1 MLEQRL
7 LEKAIGVAGRLIA
20 VEPFGEGSIARFTVD
35 AGEHAGD
42 WFVDSS
48 RQPVAR
54 ETGFVIRSRDGAHVA
69 RIWKHPFDPRLPAL
83 RTALDPD
90 RLARISGAGG
100 SEGGIDAR
108 VLAYRPGRRAVVR
121 LTQHGVHL
129 FVKVVRPG
137 EAEDLAE
144 IHRACRAA
152 GVPAPEVV
160 HWTPAGVVVVRDA
173 TGTPGPVEASRM
185 PVTELL
191 DAVDDLRERLRT
203 VRTRR
208 IARASVGSR
217 VDWHLDRLA
226 AALPERV
233 ADVRAMRPALVPRV
247 RRAGPPS
254 VVHGDLHIGQLFFD
268 GGRVSSVIDVDTAG
282 LGDPADD
289 AAAFVG
295 HAIASAVRNE
305 VAGRSADAAL
315 LQGLADEAADRWLH
329 DPHAAALTALH
340 LTGHAI
346 RIVDRTPAAAHL
358 LLDRALETAAR
369 ASQAEPLSRRAATR

>member
-7 LEKAIGVAGRLIA
+7 LEKAIGDAGRLIA
-20 VEPFGEGSIARFTVD
+20 VEPFGEGSIARFTID

-54 ETGFVIRSRDGAHVA
+54 ETGFVIRSREGVAVA
-69 RIWKHPFDPRLPAL
+69 RIWRHPLDPRLPAL
-83 RTALDPD
+83 RTALDPV
-90 RLARISGAGG
+90 RLGRIANAAGSGGPI
-100 SEGGIDAR
+100 EAR

-173 TGTPGPVEASRM
+173 EGTPGPVAASRM
-185 PVTELL
+185 PAGELL
-191 DAVDDLRERLRT
+191 DAVDELREHLLS

-208 IARASVGSR
+208 IARASAGSR
-217 VDWHLDRLA
+217 IDWHLDRLA
-226 AALPERV
+226 ADLPARAADARALL
-233 ADVRAMRPALVPRV
+233 PALVPHLRRV
-247 RRAGPPS
+247 GQAR
-254 VVHGDLHIGQLFFD
+254 VVHGDLHIGQLFLT

-289 AAAFVG
+289 TAAFIG
-295 HAIASAVRNE
+295 HAIASAVTNE
-305 VAGRSADAAL
+305 VAGRTAHAAL
-315 LQGLADEAADRWLH
+315 LQAIADEAADRWLR
-329 DPHAAALTALH
+329 DAHAAALTALH
-340 LTGHAI
+340 LVGHGI
-346 RIVDRTPAAAHL
+346 RAADRSPEAASL
-358 LLDRALETAAR
+358 LLDRAQRIAPAR
-369 ASQAEPLSRRAATR
+369 ARR

>member
-7 LEKAIGVAGRLIA
+7 LEKAIGEAGRLIA
-20 VEPFGEGSIARFTVD
+20 VEPFGEGSIARFTID

-48 RQPVAR
+48 RQPVAH
-54 ETGFVIRSRDGAHVA
+54 ETGFVIRSRDGAAVA
-69 RIWKHPFDPRLPAL
+69 RIWKHPLDPRLPAL
-83 RTALDPD
+83 RTAVDPE
-90 RLARISGAGG
+90 RLARISSAVG
-100 SEGGIDAR
+100 SDGEIEAR

-173 TGTPGPVEASRM
+173 VGTPGPVAASRM
-185 PVTELL
+185 GAPQLL
-191 DAVDDLRERLRT
+191 DAVDELREHLRS

-208 IARASVGSR
+208 IARASAGSR
-217 VDWHLDRLA
+217 LDWHLRRLA
-226 AALPERV
+226 ADLPERA
-233 ADVRAMRPALVPRV
+233 ADARALLPVLVPHL
-247 RRAGPPS
+247 RRAAPAT
-254 VVHGDLHIGQLFFD
+254 VVHGDLHIGQLFLTE
-268 GGRVSSVIDVDTAG
+268 RRISSVIDVDTAG

-289 AAAFVG
+289 TAAFIG
-295 HAIASAVRNE
+295 HAIASAVSNE
-305 VAGRSADAAL
+305 VAGRAADAAL
-315 LQGLADEAADRWLH
+315 LQAIADEAADRWLG
-329 DPHAAALTALH
+329 DPHAAALTAVH
-340 LTGHAI
+340 LVGHGI
-346 RIVDRTPAAAHL
+346 RAVDRSPQAAGL
-358 LLDRALETAAR
+358 LLDRAHRIAPHPAAR
-369 ASQAEPLSRRAATR
+369 

>member
-7 LEKAIGVAGRLIA
+7 LEKAIGAAGRLIA

-54 ETGFVIRSRDGAHVA
+54 ETGFLIRSRDGVPVA
-69 RIWKHPFDPRLPAL
+69 RIWKHPLDPRLPAL
-83 RTALDPD
+83 RTALDPE
-90 RLARISGAGG
+90 RLARISRAAG
-100 SEGGIDAR
+100 SEGEIEAR

-121 LTQHGVHL
+121 LTQHGTHV

-144 IHRACRAA
+144 IHRACREA

-173 TGTPGPVEASRM
+173 TGTPGPVAASRL
-185 PVTELL
+185 PTGELL
-191 DAVDDLRERLRT
+191 DAVDDLREHLLS

-226 AALPERV
+226 ADLPERG
-233 ADVRAMRPALVPRV
+233 ADVRALLPALVPHLRRV
-247 RRAGPPS
+247 GPPR

-282 LGDPADD
+282 LGDAADD

-295 HAIASAVRNE
+295 HAIASSVRNE

-315 LQGLADEAADRWLH
+315 LQGIADEAADRWLH
-329 DPHAAALTALH
+329 DPHAASLTALH
-340 LTGHAI
+340 LIGHGI
-346 RIVDRTPAAAHL
+346 RAADRSPEAAAM
-358 LLDRALETAAR
+358 LLDRATGLAGAR
-369 ASQAEPLSRRAATR
+369 VTRRAATR

>member
-1 MLEQRL
+1 VLEQRL
-7 LEKAIGVAGRLIA
+7 LEKAIGAAGRLIA

-42 WFVDSS
+42 WFVDTS

-54 ETGFVIRSRDGAHVA
+54 ETGFLIRSRDRVAVA
-69 RIWKHPFDPRLPAL
+69 RIWKHPLDPRLPAL
-83 RTALDPD
+83 RTAVDPA
-90 RLARISGAGG
+90 RLARIANAAGSDG
-100 SEGGIDAR
+100 PIEAR

-173 TGTPGPVEASRM
+173 VGTPGPVAASRM
-185 PVTELL
+185 AAGELL
-191 DAVDDLRERLRT
+191 DAVDELREQLRS

-208 IARASVGSR
+208 IARASAGSR
-217 VDWHLDRLA
+217 VDWHLGRLA
-226 AALPERV
+226 ADLPQRAADARALLPV
-233 ADVRAMRPALVPRV
+233 LVPHLRRV
-247 RRAGPPS
+247 GPAT
-254 VVHGDLHIGQLFFD
+254 VVHGDLHIGQLFLAE
-268 GGRVSSVIDVDTAG
+268 GRISSVIDVDTAG
-282 LGDPADD
+282 LGDLADD
-289 AAAFVG
+289 TAAFIG
-295 HAIASAVRNE
+295 HAIASAVSNE
-305 VAGRSADAAL
+305 VAGRAADAAR
-315 LQGLADEAADRWLH
+315 LQAIADEAADRWLR

-340 LTGHAI
+340 LVGHGI
-346 RIVDRTPAAAHL
+346 RAVDRSPEAAGL
-358 LLDRALETAAR
+358 LLDRAHGVA
-369 ASQAEPLSRRAATR
+369 PRRATR

>member
-7 LEKAIGVAGRLIA
+7 LEKAIGEPGRLIA
-20 VEPFGEGSIARFTVD
+20 VEPFGEGSIARFTID

-48 RQPVAR
+48 RQPVVL
-54 ETGFVIRSRDGAHVA
+54 ETGFVIRSRDGIPVA
-69 RIWKHPFDPRLPAL
+69 RIWKHPLDPRLPAL
-83 RTALDPD
+83 RTALDPE
-90 RLARISGAGG
+90 RLARIASAAGSDG
-100 SEGGIDAR
+100 PIDAG

-121 LTQHGVHL
+121 LTQHGAHL

-137 EAEDLAE
+137 EAEDLAA
-144 IHRACRAA
+144 IHGACRTA

-173 TGTPGPVEASRM
+173 TGTPGPVAASRM
-185 PVTELL
+185 PTSELL
-191 DAVDDLRERLRT
+191 DAVDDLREHLLT

-226 AALPERV
+226 AGLPERA
-233 ADVRAMRPALVPRV
+233 ADVRALLPALVPHLRRV
-247 RRAGPPS
+247 GPPR
-254 VVHGDLHIGQLFFD
+254 VVHGDLHIGQLFFAD
-268 GGRVSSVIDVDTAG
+268 GRVSSVIDVDTAG

-295 HAIASAVRNE
+295 HATASAVRNE
-305 VAGRSADAAL
+305 VAGRAADAAL
-315 LQGLADEAADRWLH
+315 LQGIADEAADRWLR

-340 LTGHAI
+340 LVGHGI
-346 RIVDRTPAAAHL
+346 RAVDRSPESASL
-358 LLDRALETAAR
+358 LLDRARDVAR
-369 ASQAEPLSRRAATR
+369 IRVAR

>member
-7 LEKAIGVAGRLIA
+7 LEKAIGEAGRLIA
-20 VEPFGEGSIARFTVD
+20 VEPFGEGSIARFGIEG
-35 AGEHAGD
+35 GEHAGD

-48 RQPVAR
+48 RQPVVH
-54 ETGFVIRSRDGAHVA
+54 ETGFVIRSRDGVVVA
-69 RIWKHPFDPRLPAL
+69 RIWKHPLDPRLPAL
-83 RTALDPD
+83 RTALDPE
-90 RLARISGAGG
+90 RLARIASAAG
-100 SEGGIDAR
+100 SEGPIDAR

-121 LTQHGVHL
+121 LTQHGTHL

-137 EAEDLAE
+137 EAEDLAA
-144 IHRACRAA
+144 IHAACRAA

-173 TGTPGPVEASRM
+173 TGTPGPVAAGRM
-185 PVTELL
+185 PVGSLL
-191 DAVDDLRERLRT
+191 DAVDDLREHLLS

-226 AALPERV
+226 ADLSGRAD
-233 ADVRAMRPALVPRV
+233 DVRALLPALVPHLRRV
-247 RRAGPPS
+247 GPPR
-254 VVHGDLHIGQLFFD
+254 VVHGDLHIGQLFFAD
-268 GGRVSSVIDVDTAG
+268 GGVSSVIDVDTAG

-295 HAIASAVRNE
+295 HAMASAVRNE
-305 VAGRSADAAL
+305 VAGRAADAAR
-315 LQGLADEAADRWLH
+315 LQDIADEAADRWLR

-340 LTGHAI
+340 LVGHGI
-346 RIVDRTPAAAHL
+346 RAVDRSPEATSL
-358 LLDRALETAAR
+358 LLDRARRVAGVRTLGAR
-369 ASQAEPLSRRAATR
+369 QARR

>member
-35 AGEHAGD
+35 SGEHAGE

-48 RQPVAR
+48 RQPVAL
-54 ETGFVIRSRDGAHVA
+54 ETGFVIRSRDGVPVA
-69 RIWKHPFDPRLPAL
+69 RIWKHPLDPRLPAL
-83 RTALDPD
+83 RTALDPE
-90 RLARISGAGG
+90 RLGRISGAVG
-100 SEGGIDAR
+100 SEGDVEAR

-121 LTQHGVHL
+121 LTQHGTHL

-144 IHRACRAA
+144 IHRACREA

-173 TGTPGPVEASRM
+173 TGTPGPLAATRM
-185 PVTELL
+185 PVAELL
-191 DAVDDLRERLRT
+191 DAVDDLREHFAT

-208 IARASVGSR
+208 IARASVGLR

-226 AALPERV
+226 AALPDRA
-233 ADVRAMRPALVPRV
+233 ADVRALLPALVPHLRRV
-247 RRAGPPS
+247 GPPR
-254 VVHGDLHIGQLFFD
+254 VIHGDLHIGQLFFAD
-268 GGRVSSVIDVDTAG
+268 GRVSSVIDVDTAG
-282 LGDPADD
+282 LGDHCDD

-295 HAIASAVRNE
+295 HATASAVRNE
-305 VAGRSADAAL
+305 VAGRTADAAL
-315 LQGLADEAADRWLH
+315 LQSIADEAADRWLH

-340 LTGHAI
+340 MIGHGI
-346 RIVDRTPAAAHL
+346 RAVERSPEAAGL
-358 LLDRALETAAR
+358 LLDRARDVAR
-369 ASQAEPLSRRAATR
+369 ARVASH